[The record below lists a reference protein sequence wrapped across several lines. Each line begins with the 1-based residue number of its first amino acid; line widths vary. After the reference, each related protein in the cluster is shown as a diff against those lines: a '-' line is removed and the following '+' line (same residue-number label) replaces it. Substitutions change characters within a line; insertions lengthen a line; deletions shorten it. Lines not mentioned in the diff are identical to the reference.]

1 MQVVPFSPVAI
12 GLLSGKITTGTKFD
26 AVNDV
31 RKFVPQ
37 LTKENIAANQPILLR
52 GGVISPPFLL

>member
-1 MQVVPFSPVAI
+1 MQVVPFSPVAS
-12 GLLSGKITTGTKFD
+12 GLLSGKIITGTKFD

-52 GGVISPPFLL
+52 GGV

>member
-1 MQVVPFSPVAI
+1 MQVVPFSPVAS
-12 GLLSGKITTGTKFD
+12 GLLSAKITTGTKFD

-37 LTKENIAANQPILLR
+37 LTKENIAANQPILL
-52 GGVISPPFLL
+52 

>member
-1 MQVVPFSPVAI
+1 MQVVPFSPIAS

-31 RKFVPQ
+31 HKFVPQ
-37 LTKENIAANQPILLR
+37 LTKENIAANQPILL
-52 GGVISPPFLL
+52 

>member
-1 MQVVPFSPVAI
+1 MQVVPFSPIAS
-12 GLLSGKITTGTKFD
+12 GLLSGKIITGTKFD
-26 AVNDV
+26 AVDDV

-37 LTKENIAANQPILLR
+37 LTKENIAANQSILLR